1 MKLDLTALEKQ
12 ALIFSPSRIL
22 GIIAVMMLIC
32 LLILAGVDDEAGN
45 QLYVLLL
52 LFPIAICALLLDVF
66 LRILFRKDIKYKV
79 LYIWVIEI
87 VAMVIGIG
95 AFLRA

>member
-1 MKLDLTALEKQ
+1 MKLDLTALAKQ

-32 LLILAGVDDEAGN
+32 LLILAGVDDEAGK
-45 QLYVLLL
+45 QVYVLLL

>member
-1 MKLDLTALEKQ
+1 MNLDITELKKQ
-12 ALIFSPSRIL
+12 AFIFSPARIL
-22 GIIAVMMLIC
+22 AIIAVMMLIC
-32 LLILAGVDDEAGN
+32 ILILMALDGGQEGS
-45 QLYVLLL
+45 LYVLLL
-52 LFPIAICALLLDVF
+52 FMPCAICSLLLDVF